1 MPKQMLTSQQQTMS
15 ESFSPS
21 PRKRLNQDI
30 EGEAD
35 PDPAV
40 KRLKLENVDEPTS
53 SPNFLPTPTRFLSF
67 HLQLLRALYNNDSD
81 NDNYKSSE
89 TNVEDV
95 TWEMTSRY
103 LQQRETMKSMTQKA
117 NHCSGIHEEALY
129 VLDQEPAMSPAW
141 ATRAIIPP
149 QPPSIMNNSTM
160 LTSSTSQHS
169 PHTPRYP
176 TQTTGITAGGDS
188 HQSFRVVA
196 SLLGRKSRMATA
208 RLQQQIKPFRPLV
221 TAVERRLALLDQL
234 ARQQQQQQTAL
245 KDQDHHHILS
255 STSSTETQVAGNILV
270 QQQDMDESL
279 ARIETKRRLWSI
291 LLQDLKHCA

>member
-1 MPKQMLTSQQQTMS
+1 MS
-15 ESFSPS
+15 KSFTPS
-21 PRKRLNQDI
+21 PRKRFFNKDL

-35 PDPAV
+35 PVV
-40 KRLKLENVDEPTS
+40 KRLKLENDDKPTCA

-81 NDNYKSSE
+81 DNVNNNDESSFE
-89 TNVEDV
+89 TNVDEI

-103 LQQRETMKSMTQKA
+103 LQQRETIKSMTQKA
-117 NHCSGIHEEALY
+117 NHCSGIHEEALR
-129 VLDQEPAMSPAW
+129 VLDQEPSMSPAW
-141 ATRAIIPP
+141 ATSDILPP
-149 QPPSIMNNSTM
+149 PPPSIMNST
-160 LTSSTSQHS
+160 LLSSTTSQHS

-176 TQTTGITAGGDS
+176 TQTTGITAGD
-188 HQSFRVVA
+188 HNSFRVVA

-208 RLQQQIKPFRPLV
+208 CLQQQIKPFRPLV

-234 ARQQQQQQTAL
+234 TRQQQQQQTAL
-245 KDQDHHHILS
+245 QHQNHHHVPLFVLS
-255 STSSTETQVAGNILV
+255 STSSTETPVAGNVLV

-279 ARIETKRRLWSI
+279 ARMETKRRLWRI